1 MNLIHVCLIQN
12 TSTMKAFQQTFQGVR
27 VMKESSILAE
37 KKKDMELT
45 AQNQAQAEI
54 NNKVSSWFSGI
65 GAKLGIG
72 TISMDSNDRSKNS
85 SPSSGSDIGVGKN
98 NYSPKKKEVP
108 FRLSSAIVLYYCT
121 GLIGN
126 VPGTVYITQRHIC
139 LTSSVLGFNAKR
151 EIFALDHLTDV
162 SLISSEGIGNV
173 DTNSSSGIFASNTL
187 RLAFYFGLRE
197 ITITPMV
204 IDCLRVKSIIEL
216 IQQQFSE

>member
-1 MNLIHVCLIQN
+1 
-12 TSTMKAFQQTFQGVR
+12 
-27 VMKESSILAE
+27 MKESTILAE
-37 KKKDMELT
+37 KKKEMELT
-45 AQNQAQAEI
+45 AQIQAQAEI

-72 TISMDSNDRSKNS
+72 TTSMGSNDSTPKNS
-85 SPSSGSDIGVGKN
+85 SPSSTPGSDSGFSKN

-126 VPGTVYITQRHIC
+126 VPGMAYITQRHIC